1 MKSFFGFLL
10 FILASGMQHDCH
22 VYLASLKKYTLPAH
36 SVFETLVCP
45 HYFAECIIYLAL
57 AIMSAPRGRGVVL
70 NTTMVTGLLFVGS
83 CLGCSSLMSREWYEN
98 KFGRHTMEREFFCFL
113 FSGLPLLIS
122 LSGRWNMIPYIF

>member
-1 MKSFFGFLL
+1 
-10 FILASGMQHDCH
+10 MQHDCH